1 MRAVLF
7 YVGWGIISLNDRVE
21 PLVAVI
27 GAGPAGLFAA
37 EVLLGAG
44 MRVQIFDQ
52 MPTAARKFLMAGR
65 GGLNM
70 THSEARAPFLGRYEI
85 GGTWLAPMLDAF
97 PPSRLTAWS
106 EKLGEPIFVGSS
118 GRVFPRSMK
127 ASPLLRAW
135 LQHLD
140 RLGVVFHSRH
150 RWEGWD
156 AQDRLVFSTASGIT
170 RHVAPDAGLLALGGA
185 SWPRLGSDGAWVG
198 TLQEKGV
205 DVDVLQPANCG
216 FVVDWSPLFSDRFA
230 GTPLKNI
237 AVSTGDKTLRGEAM
251 ITATG
256 IEGHV
261 IYALSANLRQK
272 LFRQSAVPITV
283 DLRPDVEEQAL
294 TKRLSQPRG
303 KQSMSNFLRKKAGL
317 GAVEFNLMREVHGRS
332 TGISAPDLA
341 WQIKNIPLTLQGTA
355 PISRAISSAGGILHS
370 AVTDDLELR
379 AIPNMFV
386 AGEMLNWDAPT
397 GGYLLQ
403 ATFASASWAA
413 NGILKK
419 FGKADLLAPRWDWP
433 AIGKGKVRS

>member
-1 MRAVLF
+1 MSD
-7 YVGWGIISLNDRVE
+7 GGE

-37 EVLLGAG
+37 EVLLSAG
-44 MRVQIFDQ
+44 LRVQIFDQ
-52 MPTAARKFLMAGR
+52 MPTVARKFLMAGR

-70 THSEARAPFLGRYEI
+70 THSEARGPFLARYET
-85 GGTWLAPMLDAF
+85 GGAWLAPMLDAF

-106 EKLGEPIFVGSS
+106 EALGEPTFVGSS

-135 LQHLD
+135 LRHLD
-140 RLGVVFHSRH
+140 RFGATFHSRH

-156 AQDRLVFSTASGIT
+156 AQDRLMFSTEAGLT
-170 RHVAPDAGLLALGGA
+170 RRVAPAACLLALGGA
-185 SWPRLGSDGAWVG
+185 SWPRLGSDGTWVG

-205 DVDVLQPANCG
+205 DVDILQPANCG
-216 FVVDWSPLFSDRFA
+216 FVLEWSPLFSDRFA

-251 ITATG
+251 ITAKG

-272 LFRQSAVPITV
+272 LFAQGAVPITV
-283 DLRPDVEEQAL
+283 DLRPDVDEPAL
-294 TKRLSQPRG
+294 AKRLDQPRG

-317 GAVEFNLMREVHGRS
+317 SAVEFNLMREVHGRS

-341 WQIKNIPLTLQGTA
+341 WQIKNIPLTLKDIA
-355 PISRAISSAGGILHS
+355 PMSRAISSAGGIMQS

-379 AIPNMFV
+379 AIPDMFV
-386 AGEMLNWDAPT
+386 AGEMLDWDAPT

-419 FGKADLLAPRWDWP
+419 FGKADLLAPRWDW
-433 AIGKGKVRS
+433 AATWKGKGTL